1 MLDTG
6 AKANII
12 YKQVFNKLDINDQ
25 QLKKTQVKVVTY
37 CVT

>member
-25 QLKKTQVKVVTY
+25 QLKKHRSKW
-37 CVT
+37 